1 MPGQFP
7 YLHGRIFNQNIMKT
21 NPKFLLVAI
30 VVIIGLALFGLNQ
43 IADSSPEA
51 QPLGFDGQRAY
62 LDILYQVELGPRTPG
77 SQAHKDV
84 VEYFA
89 AELTS
94 AGWAV
99 EIQDTSWGGQPVRNL
114 IAKRGEGPWII
125 LGAHY
130 DSRMR
135 ADRDPDPNNQTK
147 AVPGANDGAS
157 GTAVLLELARTLPA
171 DLNQE
176 IWLAFF
182 DAEDQGGLPGRDWAM
197 GASAMAASLADSS
210 NKPEL
215 VVIVDMV
222 GDADLDIFMERNS
235 DPEITRQIWAAAA
248 ELGYEEFFIPQY
260 KHSIIDDHIPFI
272 QNNIRAADIIDFDY
286 AYWHTTQDTID
297 KISADSLEVVGKTLQ
312 RWIMVRAESIQ

>member
-1 MPGQFP
+1 
-7 YLHGRIFNQNIMKT
+7 MKT
-21 NPKFLLVAI
+21 NLKVLLVVI
-30 VVIIGLALFGLNQ
+30 VLIVGLALFGLDR
-43 IADSSPEA
+43 ISDSAPEA
-51 QPLGFDGQRAY
+51 ITFGFDAQRAY
-62 LDILYQVELGPRTPG
+62 LDIAYQVELGPRTPG
-77 SQAHKDV
+77 SQAHTDV
-84 VEYFA
+84 MDYFA
-89 AELTS
+89 DELTS
-94 AGWAV
+94 AGWKV

-130 DSRMR
+130 DSRMI
-135 ADRDPDPNNQTK
+135 ADRDPDPKNNTK

-157 GTAVLLELARTLPA
+157 GTAVLLELARTLPT

-182 DAEDQGGLPGRDWAM
+182 DAEDQGGLPGWDWAL
-197 GASAMAASLADSS
+197 GASAMAASLSDYS
-210 NKPEL
+210 NKPEA

-222 GDADLDIFMERNS
+222 ADADLDIYMERNS

-297 KISADSLEVVGKTLQ
+297 KISVDSLEVVGKTLQ

>member
-1 MPGQFP
+1 
-7 YLHGRIFNQNIMKT
+7 MKT
-21 NPKFLLVAI
+21 NLKVLLVVI
-30 VVIIGLALFGLNQ
+30 VLIVGLALFGLDR
-43 IADSSPEA
+43 ISDSAPEA
-51 QPLGFDGQRAY
+51 ITSGFDAQRAY
-62 LDILYQVELGPRTPG
+62 LDIAYQVELGPRTPG
-77 SQAHKDV
+77 SQAHTDV
-84 VEYFA
+84 MDYFA
-89 AELTS
+89 DELTS
-94 AGWAV
+94 AGWKV

-130 DSRMR
+130 DSRMI
-135 ADRDPDPNNQTK
+135 ADRDPDPKNNTK

-157 GTAVLLELARTLPA
+157 GTAVLLELARTLPT

-182 DAEDQGGLPGRDWAM
+182 DAEDQGGLPGWDWAL
-197 GASAMAASLADSS
+197 GASAMAASLSDYS
-210 NKPEL
+210 NKPEA

-222 GDADLDIFMERNS
+222 ADADLDIYMERNS

-297 KISADSLEVVGKTLQ
+297 KISVDSLEVVGKTLQ